1 MLPRKTAKLEDYAAC
16 ARGYCEPWRT
26 ALGVL
31 LVATVLSLIFAGL
44 TVAVKTVAEWVQ
56 LGAGYAIVFELATFS
71 SKRTV
76 LIGLFAIVLTIPAL
90 WLVVRFLHH
99 RSFRSLIAPT
109 GRVHWR
115 SYLAAAL
122 FALVFGLLTSLP
134 VLYSGAYSQQ
144 LPLIVWMPWVLPAL
158 AVVFLQ
164 TAAEELF
171 FRGYLM
177 QQLAAHFKSRWI
189 WWVLPAVLFGAR
201 HYNPLLYGD
210 NWMLAVGAA
219 TLAGLIYG
227 DITARTGDLSIALG
241 LHFANNLLVILF
253 LNVSGQLSS
262 LSLFLKN
269 TNVRN
274 VDLMRVELLISIGA
288 TLVVYAIYLLV
299 MRARR

>member
-1 MLPRKTAKLEDYAAC
+1 MLPRKTAKLEDYTAC
-16 ARGYCEPWRT
+16 AQGYCEPWRT

-44 TVAVKTVAEWVQ
+44 TIAVTAVAEWVQ
-56 LGAGYAIVFELATFS
+56 LGAGYAIGFELITFS

-76 LIGLFAIVLTIPAL
+76 LIALFAVVLTIPAL
-90 WLVVRFLHH
+90 WLVVKFLHH

-115 SYLAAAL
+115 SYLGAAI
-122 FALVFGLLTSLP
+122 FALVFGLGVSLP

-144 LPLIVWMPWVLPAL
+144 LPLMAWLPWVLPAL
-158 AVVFLQ
+158 VLVFLQ

-189 WWVLPAVLFGAR
+189 WWVLPAVLFGVR
-201 HYNPLLYGD
+201 HYNPLFWGD
-210 NWMLAVGAA
+210 NWPLAVGTA
-219 TLAGLIYG
+219 TLMGLIYG

-269 TNVRN
+269 TNVRD
-274 VDLMRVELLISIGA
+274 VDLMRVELLVSVGA

>member
-16 ARGYCEPWRT
+16 AQSYCEPWRT

-44 TVAVKTVAEWVQ
+44 SVVVKSVAEWVQ
-56 LGAGYAIVFELATFS
+56 LGAGYAIAFELATFS

-76 LIGLFAIVLTIPAL
+76 LIALFAIVLTIPAL
-90 WLVVRFLHH
+90 WMVVRFLHH

-115 SYLAAAL
+115 SYLGAAL
-122 FALVFGLLTSLP
+122 FALVFGLIISLP

-144 LPLIVWMPWVLPAL
+144 LPLMVWLPWVLPAL
-158 AVVFLQ
+158 ALVFLQ

-189 WWVLPAVLFGAR
+189 WWVLPALLFGAR

-210 NWMLAVGAA
+210 NWPLAVGAA

-241 LHFANNLLVILF
+241 LHFANNLLLILF

-288 TLVVYAIYLLV
+288 TLTVYFIYLLV